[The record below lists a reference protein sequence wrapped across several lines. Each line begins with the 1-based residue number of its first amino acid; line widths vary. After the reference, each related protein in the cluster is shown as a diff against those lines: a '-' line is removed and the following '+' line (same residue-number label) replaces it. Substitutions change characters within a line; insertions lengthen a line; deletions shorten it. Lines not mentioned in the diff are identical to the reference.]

1 MARALVISGFPGV
14 GKTTLER
21 YERITD
27 LESSGFHWIWVA
39 SDPFAEEY
47 PTTPAPK
54 ELRLNP
60 VWPKNYIDKI
70 DELSKKDYQKIIL
83 ISAHAEVRE
92 LLQKQKIP
100 YIIVCPTQDCKN
112 EYMIRYLRR
121 GSDAEFIAKMDKSF
135 CESLVSLAND
145 PAPKI
150 YLARGQYL
158 QDVLPPL

>member
-27 LESSGFHWIWVA
+27 LESSGFHWSWVPG
-39 SDPFAEEY
+39 DPFGEEQ
-47 PTTPAPK
+47 PAPP

-60 VWPKNYIDKI
+60 LWPKNYIDKI
-70 DELSKKDYQKIIL
+70 DKLSKENYQKIIL
-83 ISAHAEVRE
+83 VSAHAEVRE

-100 YIIVCPTQDCKN
+100 YIIVCPTLDCKN

-121 GSDAEFIAKMDKSF
+121 GSDAEFIATMYQSF
-135 CESLVSLAND
+135 RERLTSLADD

>member
-21 YERITD
+21 YERIID
-27 LESSGFHWIWVA
+27 LESSGFHWFETPGEFV
-39 SDPFAEEY
+39 
-47 PTTPAPK
+47 PTVRHLHP
-54 ELRLNP
+54 E
-60 VWPKNYIDKI
+60 WPRNYVKKI
-70 DELSKKDYQKIIL
+70 DELSQNYMKIVL

-100 YIIVCPTQDCKN
+100 YIIVCPTLDCKN

-121 GSDAEFIAKMDKSF
+121 GSDAEFIAKMYQSF
-135 CESLVSLAND
+135 RESLVSLADD